1 MRSKLPNRIHGLRTI
16 LLFCTVIFLLFSCT
30 KTENSTEEAADTGI
44 LTNLY
49 RETVC
54 TLPNAWHMSPGFTPD
69 YDNGT
74 GTFTIYAETFTE
86 TENTDGTLSRRYT
99 GGFFTFDHTGTV
111 TAQNTF
117 ELPENTQITHGMFTD
132 DAVYCIT
139 CEQTDNQERKRYL
152 HRYDLTTKETIST
165 QELSFLLDTGMSYPH
180 ALCIDT
186 DGDIFLA
193 SQEKIVILS
202 PNLTTTA
209 SIALPDYLRSMV
221 PDRNGNILVC
231 TRQNG
236 SWCAAAV
243 NKKSVSLENAMPI
256 DSPTPNLISTQ
267 PDDSSYAFYY
277 LTDTFVWGMT
287 YDEEG
292 NPTAEPV
299 MDLVNSGIGNTESAT
314 GASGVTE
321 PCAAFERD
329 TLLFISGGTP
339 LLFRPS
345 EDIDLETIRT
355 ITLAHTEPPSA
366 FISSQIVQFNKDN
379 PNVRVVTKDY
389 SSYTTDDKPNG
400 AEEQLTLEI
409 TAGLFRPDMV
419 LGSTD
424 SLVLEQIV
432 QNGLYTDL
440 VPYLE
445 TDDTV
450 NFHTL
455 YGCIPRT
462 FDDGKGGMWA
472 ITPEF
477 KLRTL
482 IGHSAVLGKYAG
494 QTSWTLDE
502 LLDFFESLPED
513 VEKFPELLRD
523 SGVYFMDEYTLLA
536 QGYGYFIDM
545 DSGTCSF
552 ESDTFLRYLEF
563 LSTLPATTQ
572 EWKQRSEYANLDKSE
587 QFYAGMSGKVALKF
601 AILSKPSS
609 YWNLET
615 AFGTKNYTLLGR
627 ATTTDSGA
635 GITSDSVFTVTS
647 FTKSSDTC
655 WELLKYFFAER
666 QPALMVESGFLSM
679 KPLMAEE
686 MIPSEEYIRVHY
698 TTGVT
703 HSIGRDPYNPL
714 TEETLEKPGIILSFT
729 DEDRRNLEEFLD
741 NSGNPLIYEIPDA
754 VRHIVRDE
762 MSTYFGGLGTA
773 EDCAKKIQSRVSI
786 WLSENE

>member
-1 MRSKLPNRIHGLRTI
+1 MRSKFPNRIRPLLTI

-30 KTENSTEEAADTGI
+30 KSENSPEETADTGI

-54 TLPNAWHMSPGFTPD
+54 TLPDGWQMSPGFTPD
-69 YDNGT
+69 YDNET
-74 GTFTIYAETFTE
+74 GTFIIYAETFTE
-86 TENTDGTLSRRYT
+86 TENADGALSRRYT
-99 GGFFTFDHTGTV
+99 GGFITLDQTGAV

-117 ELPENTQITHGMFTD
+117 ELPENTQITHGLLTD
-132 DAVYCIT
+132 DAIYCIT
-139 CEQTDNQERKRYL
+139 CEQTDDQERKRYL
-152 HRYDLTTKETIST
+152 HRYDRTTEETITS
-165 QELSFLLDTGMSYPH
+165 QELSFLLDTGTNYPH
-180 ALCIDT
+180 ALCTDA
-186 DGDIFLA
+186 DGDVYLA
-193 SQEKIVILS
+193 SQEKIVILH
-202 PNLTTTA
+202 PNLTLLTPVT
-209 SIALPDYLRSMV
+209 LPDYLRSMV

-236 SWCAAAV
+236 SWCAASI
-243 NKKSVSLENAMPI
+243 NKTSGSLENAIPI
-256 DSPTPNLISTQ
+256 DSPTPNLIGTQ
-267 PDDSSYAFYY
+267 PNDSAYTFYY

-292 NPTAEPV
+292 HPTAEPV

-321 PCAAFERD
+321 PCAAFD
-329 TLLFISGGTP
+329 CNTLLFISGGTP
-339 LLFRPS
+339 LLFRHS

-355 ITLAHTEPPSA
+355 ITLAHTKPPSA

-409 TAGLFRPDMV
+409 TAGLFRPDIV

-432 QNGLYTDL
+432 KNGLYTDL
-440 VPYLE
+440 TPYLE

-450 NFHTL
+450 NFDTL

-472 ITPEF
+472 IAPEF
-477 KLRTL
+477 TLRTL
-482 IGHSAVLGKYAG
+482 IGHSDVLGEYAG
-494 QTSWTLDE
+494 RTSWTLDE
-502 LLDFFESLPED
+502 MLDFFESLPDD
-513 VEKFPELLRD
+513 VEKLPELLRD
-523 SGVYFMDEYTLLA
+523 YGVYFLDEYALLA
-536 QGYGYFIDM
+536 QGYGCFIDM
-545 DSGTCSF
+545 ENGTCSF

-563 LSTLPATTQ
+563 LTTLPATTQ

-587 QFYAGMSGKVALKF
+587 QFYAGISGKVALKLV
-601 AILSKPSS
+601 ILSKSNS

-615 AFGTKNYTLLGR
+615 AFGTKNYTLIGR

-635 GITSDSVFTVTS
+635 GIVSDNVFTVTS
-647 FTKSSDTC
+647 FTESPAVC

-666 QPALMVESGFLSM
+666 QPALMAESGFLAM
-679 KPLMAEE
+679 KPLMAEA
-686 MIPSEEYIRVHY
+686 MTPFNDYVRVHY

-703 HSIGRDPYNPL
+703 HSIEHAPENPL
-714 TEETLEKPGIILSFT
+714 TEETLDKPGIILSFT

-741 NSGNPLIYEIPDA
+741 RSGNPLIHEIPDA

-773 EDCAKKIQSRVSI
+773 EDCAKKIQSRVTI

>member
-1 MRSKLPNRIHGLRTI
+1 MRSNLPDRIHRLRII

-30 KTENSTEEAADTGI
+30 KTENSPEEAADTGL

-54 TLPNAWHMSPGFTPD
+54 TLPDDWRMSSGFTPD

-86 TENTDGTLSRRYT
+86 TGNSDGTLSRNYT
-99 GGFFTFDHTGTV
+99 GGFFTFDQTGAV

-117 ELPENTQITHGMFTD
+117 DLPENTQITHGLFTD
-132 DAVYCIT
+132 DAIYCIT
-139 CEQTDNQERKRYL
+139 CEQTADQEQKRYL
-152 HRYDLTTKETIST
+152 HRYDRTAEETITSK
-165 QELSFLLDTGMSYPH
+165 ELSFLLDTGMNFPY
-180 ALCIDT
+180 ALCTDA
-186 DGDIFLA
+186 DGDVYLA

-202 PNLTTTA
+202 QELTTIT
-209 SIALPDYLRSMV
+209 SIVLPDYLRSMV
-221 PDRNGNILVC
+221 PDRNGSILAC
-231 TRQNG
+231 TRQHG
-236 SWCAAAV
+236 SWCAAEID
-243 NKKSVSLENAMPI
+243 KTRGSLETILELSGTA
-256 DSPTPNLISTQ
+256 PTLLGTQ
-267 PDDSSYAFYY
+267 PDDSAYIFYY

-292 NPTAEPV
+292 RPTAEPI
-299 MDLVNSGIGNTESAT
+299 MDLVNSGIGNTESVT

-321 PCAAFERD
+321 PCAAFDRD
-329 TLLFISGGTP
+329 TLLFISGGMP
-339 LLFRPS
+339 LLFCRS
-345 EDIDLETIRT
+345 EDIDLDTIRT

-379 PNVRVVTKDY
+379 PDVRIVTKDY

-409 TAGLFRPDMV
+409 TAGLFRPDIV
-419 LGSTD
+419 LGSTS

-432 QNGLYTDL
+432 KNGLYTDL
-440 VPYLE
+440 TPYLE

-450 NFHTL
+450 NFDTL

-482 IGHSAVLGKYAG
+482 IGHPAVLGEYAG

-502 LLDFFESLPED
+502 MLDFFESLPED

-523 SGVYFMDEYTLLA
+523 YGVYFLDEYTLLA
-536 QGYGYFIDM
+536 QGYGCFIDM
-545 DSGTCSF
+545 ENGTCSF
-552 ESDTFLRYLEF
+552 ESDAFLRYLEF
-563 LSTLPATTQ
+563 LTTLPATTQ

-587 QFYAGMSGKVALKF
+587 QFYAGMSGKVALKLVT
-601 AILSKPSS
+601 LSYPNS

-615 AFGTKNYTLLGR
+615 AFGTKDYTLIGR

-635 GITSDSVFTVTS
+635 GIVSDNVFTVTS
-647 FTKSSDTC
+647 FTESPAAC

-666 QPALMVESGFLSM
+666 QPALMAESGFLSM
-679 KPLMAEE
+679 KPLMAEA
-686 MIPSEEYIRVHY
+686 MTPSNDYIRVHY

-703 HSIGRDPYNPL
+703 HSIEHDPDNPL
-714 TEETLEKPGIILSFT
+714 TEETLDKPGIILTIT

-741 NSGNPLIYEIPDA
+741 RSGNPLIHEIPDA

-762 MSTYFGGLGTA
+762 MSVYFSGLGTA
-773 EDCAKKIQSRVSI
+773 EDCAKKIQSRVTI

>member
-1 MRSKLPNRIHGLRTI
+1 MRSNFPKRIHSLPI
-16 LLFCTVIFLLFSCT
+16 LLIFCTIFLLFSCT
-30 KTENSTEEAADTGI
+30 KAKPAEEDTDTGI

-54 TLPNAWHMSPGFTPD
+54 ALPDGWRMSPGFTPE
-69 YDNGT
+69 YDAET
-74 GTFTIYAETFTE
+74 GTFTVYAETFTE
-86 TENTDGTLSRRYT
+86 TENDNGTISRTYT
-99 GGFFTFDHTGTV
+99 GGFFTFDKSGTV
-111 TAQNTF
+111 TSQKTF
-117 ELPENTQITHGMFTD
+117 DLPENTQITHGLFTD
-132 DAVYCIT
+132 DALYCVT
-139 CEQTDNQERKRYL
+139 AEQTDTQEQKRYL
-152 HRYDLTTKETIST
+152 YRYDLTTKETIST
-165 QELSFLLDTGMSYPH
+165 QELSFLLDTGMNYPH
-180 ALCIDT
+180 ALCADT

-202 PNLTTTA
+202 PSLTTIT
-209 SIALPDYLRSMV
+209 SITLPDYLRSMV
-221 PDRNGNILVC
+221 PNRNGSILVC

-236 SWCAAAV
+236 SWCAAEID
-243 NKKSVSLENAMPI
+243 KTRGSLENVLELSGTA
-256 DSPTPNLISTQ
+256 PTLLGTQ
-267 PDDSSYAFYY
+267 PDDSSYSFYY
-277 LTDTFVWGMT
+277 LTDTFVWGMM
-287 YDEEG
+287 YDAEG
-292 NPTAEPV
+292 TPTAEPV
-299 MDLVNSGIGNTESAT
+299 MDLVNSGIGNTESVT

-321 PCAAFERD
+321 SCMAFDRD

-339 LLFRPS
+339 LIFRHS

-355 ITLAHTEPPSA
+355 ITLVHTEPPSA

-379 PNVRVVTKDY
+379 PDVRVVTRDY

-400 AEEQLTLEI
+400 AEEQLALEI
-409 TAGLFRPDMV
+409 TAGLFRPDIV

-432 QNGLYTDL
+432 KNNLYTDL

-450 NFHTL
+450 NFDTL

-472 ITPEF
+472 IAPEF
-477 KLRTL
+477 TLRTL
-482 IGHSAVLGKYAG
+482 IGHSGVLGEYAG

-502 LLDFFESLPED
+502 MLDFFESLPDD

-523 SGVYFMDEYTLLA
+523 SGVYFLDEYALLA

-545 DSGTCSF
+545 ESGTCSF

-563 LSTLPATTQ
+563 LTTLPAAAQ
-572 EWKQRSEYANLDKSE
+572 EWKQRSEYASLDKSE
-587 QFYAGMSGKVALKF
+587 QFLARMSGKVALKLVS
-601 AILSKPSS
+601 LSMPDS
-609 YWNLET
+609 YWNLQT
-615 AFGTKNYTLLGR
+615 AFGTKDYTLVGR

-635 GITSDSVFTVTS
+635 GITSDNVFTITN
-647 FTKSSDTC
+647 FTKSPDTC
-655 WELLKYFFAER
+655 WELLKYFFTER
-666 QPALMVESGFLSM
+666 QPALMAESGFLAM

-703 HSIGRDPYNPL
+703 HSVEQDPDNPL
-714 TEETLEKPGIILSFT
+714 TEETLDKPGIILSFT
-729 DEDRRNLEEFLD
+729 DDDRRNLEEFLD
-741 NSGNPLIYEIPDA
+741 RSGNPLIHEIPDA

-762 MSTYFGGLGTA
+762 MSAYFGGLGTA

-786 WLSENE
+786 WLSENK

>member
-1 MRSKLPNRIHGLRTI
+1 MLRKLIRLIP
-16 LLFCTVIFLLFSCT
+16 LLLVFLLFSCT
-30 KTENSTEEAADTGI
+30 KAEITPEEAADTGI

-54 TLPNAWHMSPGFTPD
+54 ALPAGWWTVSGFTPD
-69 YDNGT
+69 YDMDT
-74 GTFTIYAETFTE
+74 GSFTVYAEYSEE
-86 TENTDGTLSRRYT
+86 TENADGTYFYDRT
-99 GGFFTFDHTGTV
+99 GGFFTLDKTGAV

-117 ELPENTQITHGMFTD
+117 ELPANTQITHGLFTE

-139 CEQTDNQERKRYL
+139 SEKLAEQEWKRYL
-152 HRYDLTTKETIST
+152 HCYDRITEETITS
-165 QELSFLLDTGMSYPH
+165 QELSVLLDTGMNFPY
-180 ALCIDT
+180 ALCT
-186 DGDIFLA
+186 DAEGDIYLA
-193 SQEKIVILS
+193 SQEKIVLLRPDLTQITS
-202 PNLTTTA
+202 VNLP
-209 SIALPDYLRSMV
+209 SYLRSMV
-221 PDRNGNILVC
+221 TDRDGNVLACI
-231 TRQNG
+231 RQNG
-236 SWCAAAV
+236 NWCAAEI
-243 NKKSVSLENAMPI
+243 NKKSGNLENAVPLDAMA
-256 DSPTPNLISTQ
+256 PNLLGAQ
-267 PDDSSYAFYY
+267 PDDSAYAFYY

-287 YDEEG
+287 YNEEG
-292 NPTAEPV
+292 TPSPEPV
-299 MDLVNSGIGNTESAT
+299 MDLVNSGIGNTQSST

-321 PCAAFERD
+321 PCAAFD
-329 TLLFISGGTP
+329 CNTLLFISGGTP
-339 LLFRPS
+339 LLFRHS

-366 FISSQIVQFNKDN
+366 FISSQIVQFNKAN
-379 PNVRVVTKDY
+379 ANVRVVTKDY
-389 SSYTTDDKPNG
+389 STYTTDDKPNG

-409 TAGLFRPDMV
+409 TAGLFRPDIV

-432 QNGLYTDL
+432 KNGLYTDL
-440 VPYLE
+440 TPYLE

-450 NFHTL
+450 NFDTL

-482 IGHSAVLGKYAG
+482 IGHSDVLGEYAG
-494 QTSWTLDE
+494 RTSWTLDE
-502 LLDFFESLPED
+502 MLDFFESLPDD

-523 SGVYFMDEYTLLA
+523 YGVYFLDEYALLA
-536 QGYGYFIDM
+536 QGYGCFIDM
-545 DSGTCSF
+545 ENGTCSF

-563 LSTLPATTQ
+563 LTTLPATTQ

-587 QFYAGMSGKVALKF
+587 QFHAGMSGKVALKLV
-601 AILSKPSS
+601 ILSKSNS

-615 AFGTKNYTLLGR
+615 AFGTKNYTLIGR

-635 GITSDSVFTVTS
+635 GIVSDDVFTVTS
-647 FTKSSDTC
+647 FTESPAVC

-666 QPALMVESGFLSM
+666 QPALMAESGFLSM
-679 KPLMAEE
+679 KPLMAEA
-686 MIPSEEYIRVHY
+686 MTPSNDYVRVHY

-703 HSIGRDPYNPL
+703 HSIEHDPENPL
-714 TEETLEKPGIILSFT
+714 TEETLDKPGIILSFT

-741 NSGNPLIYEIPDA
+741 RSGNPLIHEIPDA

-762 MSTYFGGLGTA
+762 ISTYFGGLGTA
-773 EDCAKKIQSRVSI
+773 EDCAKKIQSRVTI